1 MRREASLVVIET
13 TAHKVRRRTLIS
25 KCDQAHGRGI
35 PLSCAPAGGAV
46 ASNDI
51 ASGLNPLVS
60 APRARR
66 LSSGMPLPPALMR
79 YGLSALSTGAAV
91 LLMLVLNEL
100 GAGHDARPAL
110 LVAVAVSTLYGGTG
124 PGLLA
129 LGLATLVARDP
140 VVFVAGAVLG
150 AICAGF
156 RRPGAHRQALP
167 ETGSPEA
174 AQATPAPGPEV
185 PMPAGFSKEDGQT
198 APAPLREVTT
208 EATWR
213 FHHEQPLDI
222 TLPEDEQVEH
232 LYLYSVLAECNDAFA
247 RMYGFRAASDIV
259 GTRLVVFL
267 PPSNPEN
274 VAYLRSFIRSGYRL
288 EDAESH
294 EIDRYGHA
302 KYFVNNL
309 VGIFERGQ
317 LVGAWGT
324 QRDVTEEKRAS
335 GSQEYSSRLH
345 STKSSSQ

>member
-1 MRREASLVVIET
+1 M
-13 TAHKVRRRTLIS
+13 H
-25 KCDQAHGRGI
+25 
-35 PLSCAPAGGAV
+35 
-46 ASNDI
+46 
-51 ASGLNPLVS
+51 
-60 APRARR
+60 
-66 LSSGMPLPPALMR
+66 
-79 YGLSALSTGAAV
+79 GLSLFSADT
-91 LLMLVLNEL
+91 
-100 GAGHDARPAL
+100 RPAL
-110 LVAVAVSTLYGGTG
+110 LVAIAVSALYGGLG

-129 LGLATLVARDP
+129 LALSGLVTHDP
-140 VVFVAGAVLG
+140 VALIAGAALAG
-150 AICAGF
+150 MCATF
-156 RRPGAHRQALP
+156 RRTRSSTPPFQEPSAGEVSAGEVSAGEETVP
-167 ETGSPEA
+167 EPTANRFERLEA
-174 AQATPAPGPEV
+174 V
-185 PMPAGFSKEDGQT
+185 PAGFSHEVARV
-198 APAPLREVTT
+198 APAFAELTT

-213 FHHEQPLDI
+213 FQHEQPLDI

-247 RMYGFRAASDIV
+247 RMYGFRAAADVI

-294 EIDRYGHA
+294 EIDRYGNA

-324 QRDVTEEKRAS
+324 QRDVTETKRT
-335 GSQEYSSRLH
+335 GDPQEYLSRVH

>member
-1 MRREASLVVIET
+1 
-13 TAHKVRRRTLIS
+13 
-25 KCDQAHGRGI
+25 
-35 PLSCAPAGGAV
+35 
-46 ASNDI
+46 
-51 ASGLNPLVS
+51 
-60 APRARR
+60 
-66 LSSGMPLPPALMR
+66 MR

-91 LLMLVLNEL
+91 LLMLALREL

-110 LVAVAVSTLYGGTG
+110 LVAVAVSTLYGGFG

-140 VVFVAGAVLG
+140 VVFVAGAVLA

-156 RRPGAHRQALP
+156 RRAGGHRQPLP
-167 ETGSPEA
+167 ETSSGPETG
-174 AQATPAPGPEV
+174 QPAPV
-185 PMPAGFSKEDGQT
+185 PGSELSTPAGFSQEDGRP
-198 APAPLREVTT
+198 AGAPLREVTT

-267 PPSNPEN
+267 PPANPEN

-324 QRDVTEEKRAS
+324 QRDVTEGKRAS

>member
-1 MRREASLVVIET
+1 VF
-13 TAHKVRRRTLIS
+13 
-25 KCDQAHGRGI
+25 
-35 PLSCAPAGGAV
+35 
-46 ASNDI
+46 
-51 ASGLNPLVS
+51 
-60 APRARR
+60 APRILRSG
-66 LSSGMPLPPALMR
+66 SSSPLLAR
-79 YGLSALSTGAAV
+79 YGLAALSVGMAV
-91 LLMLVLNEL
+91 LLMLGLRQL
-100 GAGHDARPAL
+100 AGADDAGPAL
-110 LVAVAVSTLYGGTG
+110 LVAVAISALYGGFG
-124 PGLLA
+124 PGFLA
-129 LGLATLVARDP
+129 LALATFVARDP
-140 VVFVAGAVLG
+140 VVLIAGALLAAV
-150 AICAGF
+150 CAGF
-156 RRPGAHRQALP
+156 RRPVKGTRTVP
-167 ETGSPEA
+167 E
-174 AQATPAPGPEV
+174 PGEDEETV
-185 PMPAGFSKEDGQT
+185 PGNPSQGGRLRGRKLSKDSVRA

-247 RMYGFRAASDIV
+247 RMYGFRAASDVV

-267 PPSNPEN
+267 PPSNSEN

-288 EDAESH
+288 EDAESQ

-324 QRDVTEEKRAS
+324 QRDVTEHKS
-335 GSQEYSSRLH
+335 GNNPQEYSSRLH

>member
-1 MRREASLVVIET
+1 MRDRFN
-13 TAHKVRRRTLIS
+13 RP
-25 KCDQAHGRGI
+25 GI
-35 PLSCAPAGGAV
+35 FFCCAPKYKTV
-46 ASNDI
+46 ASKDT
-51 ASGLNPLVS
+51 APGLIPVVS
-60 APRARR
+60 ASHPPRNR
-66 LSSGMPLPPALMR
+66 SVWPPPVSVLR
-79 YGLSALSTGAAV
+79 YGLAVLSVGLAI
-91 LLMLVLNEL
+91 LLMLGLQLVAVE
-100 GAGHDARPAL
+100 DTRPAL
-110 LVAVAVSTLYGGTG
+110 LVAVAVSALYGGLG

-129 LGLATLVARDP
+129 LGLATLVGRDP
-140 VVFVAGAVLG
+140 VVLVAGLLLAAV
-150 AICAGF
+150 CAGF
-156 RRPGAHRQALP
+156 RRPVSRKPAAP
-167 ETGSPEA
+167 EPDTAEETIPSSGSDRLDRLEL
-174 AQATPAPGPEV
+174 ATPKFSGEVSRAAPP
-185 PMPAGFSKEDGQT
+185 PF
-198 APAPLREVTT
+198 LEVTT

-247 RMYGFRAASDIV
+247 RMYGFRSAAEVV

-294 EIDRYGHA
+294 EIDRYGNA

-317 LVGAWGT
+317 LIGAWGT
-324 QRDVTEEKRAS
+324 QRDVTGAKQA
-335 GSQEYSSRLH
+335 GAQEYRSRVH

>member
-1 MRREASLVVIET
+1 MSAPHARRSPSAL
-13 TAHKVRRRTLIS
+13 
-25 KCDQAHGRGI
+25 
-35 PLSCAPAGGAV
+35 PLS
-46 ASNDI
+46 S
-51 ASGLNPLVS
+51 PL
-60 APRARR
+60 
-66 LSSGMPLPPALMR
+66 LR
-79 YGLSALSTGAAV
+79 YGLAAVSVGLAV
-91 LLMLVLNEL
+91 LLMLGLTAL
-100 GAGHDARPAL
+100 AGESDTGPAL
-110 LVAVAVSTLYGGTG
+110 LVAVAVSALYGGLG

-129 LGLATLVARDP
+129 LALATIVAREPLIFLAGVLLAVVCARAQRPRVGRHLDP
-140 VVFVAGAVLG
+140 D
-150 AICAGF
+150 
-156 RRPGAHRQALP
+156 PGADA
-167 ETGSPEA
+167 ETVPIQDSRPDRRESAKSPSEA
-174 AQATPAPGPEV
+174 TR
-185 PMPAGFSKEDGQT
+185 T
-198 APAPLREVTT
+198 APAQLLEVTT

-247 RMYGFRAASDIV
+247 RMYGFRAASDVI

-288 EDAESH
+288 EDAESQ
-294 EIDRYGHA
+294 EIDRYGQA

-324 QRDVTEEKRAS
+324 QRDVTEQRLANEP
-335 GSQEYSSRLH
+335 QEDSSRLH